1 MKKIA
6 LTGGIACGK
15 SLVGQYM
22 AEEGFPV
29 CDSDGVAHELMAP
42 GTPVCEGILR
52 EFGLG
57 VAAPDGGIDRG
68 RLGRVVFADPAEL
81 ARLNRLVHPAVAQ
94 AVAGWLAAR
103 PPETRAAVVII
114 PLLFEAGMDEGW
126 DGIISVISPASVQW
140 ARLLERGLTPGEAR
154 QRLAAQWALAKKM
167 ERADWVIFNGGTRE
181 MLKEQVKAVLRRM
194 VES

>member
-15 SLVGQYM
+15 SLAGQYM

-29 CDSDGVAHELMAP
+29 CDADAVAHGLMSP
-42 GTPVCEGILR
+42 GSPVSESVIR
-52 EFGLG
+52 EFGRDI
-57 VAAPDGGIDRG
+57 AAADGGIDRAL
-68 RLGRVVFADPAEL
+68 LGPIVFADAEKL
-81 ARLNRLVHPAVAQ
+81 ARLNRLVHPAVVRAMDD
-94 AVAGWLAAR
+94 WLAAR

-114 PLLFEAGMDEGW
+114 PLLFEAGMDRGW
-126 DGIISVISPASVQW
+126 DGIVSVISPASVQW
-140 ARLLERGLTPGEAR
+140 ARLLERGLSASEAR
-154 QRLAAQWALAKKM
+154 QRLDAQWPPARKM

-181 MLKEQVKAVLRRM
+181 MLKEQVKAVLQRM